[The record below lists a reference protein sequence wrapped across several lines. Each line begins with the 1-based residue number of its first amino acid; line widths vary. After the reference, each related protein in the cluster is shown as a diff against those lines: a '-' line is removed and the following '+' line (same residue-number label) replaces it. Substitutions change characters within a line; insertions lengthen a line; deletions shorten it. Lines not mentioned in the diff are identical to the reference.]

1 MSSEW
6 GSDPPS
12 PITNGHSKVLPQ
24 KSPTEREMR
33 TRTHLRDHPRLQVA
47 VKRETLLS
55 GETKDDEFHRAVMH
69 VECSEAGL
77 LECHKEFCC

>member
-1 MSSEW
+1 MLSEW

-33 TRTHLRDHPRLQVA
+33 THTHLRDHPRLQVA

-55 GETKDDEFHRAVMH
+55 GETKDDEFHRGSDARGVFRSRIVGM
-69 VECSEAGL
+69 S
-77 LECHKEFCC
+77 

>member
-55 GETKDDEFHRAVMH
+55 GETKDDEFHRGSDARGVFRSRIVGM
-69 VECSEAGL
+69 S
-77 LECHKEFCC
+77 